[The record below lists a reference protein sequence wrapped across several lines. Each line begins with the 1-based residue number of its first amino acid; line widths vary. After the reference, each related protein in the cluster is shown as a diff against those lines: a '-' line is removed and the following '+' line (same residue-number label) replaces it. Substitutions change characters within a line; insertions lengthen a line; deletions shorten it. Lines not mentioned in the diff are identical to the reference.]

1 MFQRVAFR
9 LSLHASEQYLTSSQ
23 TFAHFFRQE
32 NGRLQVRHIL
42 VGKLSFLCGIL
53 NHTVPKN
60 TDLNTTQRLINGGHP
75 RDAVS
80 ENTAPCSPCP

>member
-1 MFQRVAFR
+1 
-9 LSLHASEQYLTSSQ
+9 
-23 TFAHFFRQE
+23 
-32 NGRLQVRHIL
+32 
-42 VGKLSFLCGIL
+42 LSFLCGIL